1 MPDIVV
7 MFFIL
12 GLVAGLLK
20 SDLKI
25 PKAAYDTLS
34 LLLMLT
40 IGLKGGMALYGSLE
54 WRLAFELLII
64 ASLGALIPLIV
75 IPVLLK
81 VAKADHANAA
91 SLAAHYGSVSAG
103 TFAVALA
110 YVDTMNL
117 PMDPEVTL
125 YLVMLELPA
134 ILVALAYYRRR
145 SNSET
150 TSSAQ
155 DKSEL
160 WRETFTNRGVVL
172 LVGGV
177 IIGFMY
183 GPTEGA
189 AVTELFTHAF
199 KAVLALFLLEMGL
212 TAAETL
218 SPMPWKKWRLLT
230 FALVAPFCLSFIGLG
245 TGLAL
250 GLATGSIVI
259 LATLTASASY
269 IAAPAAIKTAIP
281 KADIGLAML
290 MSLGITFPFN
300 AIVGIPL
307 YHQMVTFFQLG

>member
-7 MFFIL
+7 MFFVL

-20 SDLKI
+20 SDLSI
-25 PKAAYDTLS
+25 PKAAYETLS

-40 IGLKGGMALYGSLE
+40 IGLKGGMALHGALSWGLVG
-54 WRLAFELLII
+54 ELICV
-64 ASLGALIPLIV
+64 AALGAVIPLIV
-75 IPVLLK
+75 IPILIKLT
-81 VAKADHANAA
+81 KADAANAA

-110 YVDTMNL
+110 YVGTHAL
-117 PMDPEVTL
+117 ATEGQVTL

-134 ILVALAYYRRR
+134 ILVALALYRRL
-145 SNSET
+145 NAGKSEDH
-150 TSSAQ
+150 Q
-155 DKSEL
+155 SEL
-160 WRETFTNRGVVL
+160 WHETFTNRGVVL

-183 GPTEGA
+183 GPINGA
-189 AVTELFTHAF
+189 AVTQLFTSAF

-218 SPMPWKKWRLLT
+218 SPMPWKKWRLLL
-230 FALVAPFCLSFIGLG
+230 FALLAPICLSLIGLSAG
-245 TGLAL
+245 IAMGLSI
-250 GLATGSIVI
+250 GSVVI

-269 IAAPAAIKTAIP
+269 IAAPAAIRTAIP
-281 KADIGLAML
+281 NADIGLAML

-300 AIVGIPL
+300 AIIGIPL
-307 YHQMVTFFQLG
+307 YHQLALQMM

>member
-7 MFFIL
+7 MFFVL

-20 SDLKI
+20 SDLSI
-25 PKAAYDTLS
+25 PKAAYETLS

-40 IGLKGGMALYGSLE
+40 IGLKGGMALHGALSWGLVG
-54 WRLAFELLII
+54 ELICV
-64 ASLGALIPLIV
+64 AALGAVIPLIV
-75 IPVLLK
+75 IPILIKL
-81 VAKADHANAA
+81 AKADAANAA

-110 YVDTMNL
+110 YVGTHAL
-117 PMDPEVTL
+117 ATEGQVTL

-134 ILVALAYYRRR
+134 ILVALALYRRL
-145 SNSET
+145 NAGKSEDH
-150 TSSAQ
+150 Q
-155 DKSEL
+155 SEL
-160 WRETFTNRGVVL
+160 WHETFTNRGVVL

-183 GPTEGA
+183 GPINGA
-189 AVTELFTHAF
+189 AVTQLFTSAF

-218 SPMPWKKWRLLT
+218 SPMPWKKWRLLL
-230 FALVAPFCLSFIGLG
+230 FALLAPICLSLIGLSAG
-245 TGLAL
+245 IAMGLSI
-250 GLATGSIVI
+250 GSVVI

-269 IAAPAAIKTAIP
+269 IAAPAAIRTAIP
-281 KADIGLAML
+281 NADIGLAML

-300 AIVGIPL
+300 AIIGIPL
-307 YHQMVTFFQLG
+307 YHQLALQMM

>member
-1 MPDIVV
+1 
-7 MFFIL
+7 
-12 GLVAGLLK
+12 
-20 SDLKI
+20 
-25 PKAAYDTLS
+25 
-34 LLLMLT
+34 
-40 IGLKGGMALYGSLE
+40 
-54 WRLAFELLII
+54 
-64 ASLGALIPLIV
+64 
-75 IPVLLK
+75 
-81 VAKADHANAA
+81 
-91 SLAAHYGSVSAG
+91 
-103 TFAVALA
+103 
-110 YVDTMNL
+110 
-117 PMDPEVTL
+117 MDPEVTL

-150 TSSAQ
+150 TSSTQ
-155 DKSEL
+155 GKSEL

-245 TGLAL
+245 VGLAL